1 MVFAGSAL
9 ACAMAALTDPHIARA
24 EIDNRGQR
32 GTPDPSCST
41 CSDSAIKVRD
51 QAIRCT
57 QIYPYSHFPL
67 RVRLRAGARLGDLKQ
82 HHG

>member
-1 MVFAGSAL
+1 M
-9 ACAMAALTDPHIARA
+9 
-24 EIDNRGQR
+24 
-32 GTPDPSCST
+32 
-41 CSDSAIKVRD
+41 RD

-67 RVRLRAGARLGDLKQ
+67 RIGFRAGARLGDLKQ